1 MFLSLLKIAIYTSYN
16 IFRDKKFTSSNTLPK
31 IIYHVYMLDY
41 LEYNFYKGSTTV
53 FHVFTMITWI
63 RGSEKIYI
71 LEFESH
77 VVLKLF

>member
-1 MFLSLLKIAIYTSYN
+1 
-16 IFRDKKFTSSNTLPK
+16 
-31 IIYHVYMLDY
+31 MLDY
-41 LEYNFYKGSTTV
+41 LEYSFYKGSTTV

-77 VVLKLF
+77 VVLKLFKKILYIHGYTYL